1 MFKDGSSSVSK
12 SVSVKTG
19 GKLIKLAKENGQFI
33 YCNAYI
39 DLHYQV
45 QINFVTGAVRHRV
58 YVNTRS
64 FLWDKLNQLSI
75 LGEIKLLNVAPKYTT
90 QTLIGNRLIATYVGW
105 HPWSDPV
112 YFPEIIIE
120 NLDELDYVKFVT
132 AGTYGTARLTP
143 PTKSNPVALVDLVHE
158 PGGADN
164 RWGSWKLALK

>member
-1 MFKDGSSSVSK
+1 MFLFNTGTKSSLEYSTDYIVTGYVVFKDGSSSVSK

-58 YVNTRS
+58 YVNTRT

-75 LGEIKLLNVAPKYTT
+75 LGEIKLLTFSF
-90 QTLIGNRLIATYVGW
+90 I
-105 HPWSDPV
+105 
-112 YFPEIIIE
+112 
-120 NLDELDYVKFVT
+120 
-132 AGTYGTARLTP
+132 
-143 PTKSNPVALVDLVHE
+143 VALALVLYFF
-158 PGGADN
+158 GGFLPMN
-164 RWGSWKLALK
+164 